1 MEQSW
6 GWEDGNVLGGD
17 ERETSWNG
25 GGTHGRVARR
35 DLPQSTGAPGAAREF
50 VRTHLCREHA
60 SRALGT
66 VTLAASEFAT
76 QAVLGGG
83 GPMLLRLECH
93 QTTVALS
100 VHYLVSEAVAEQRRG
115 LTGLSSQIIAGI
127 SRSSGVDAG
136 KRGERRLWCTIPTGC
151 ISLATANLGTDF
163 PGPPSAPQAG

>member
-1 MEQSW
+1 M
-6 GWEDGNVLGGD
+6 G
-17 ERETSWNG
+17 
-25 GGTHGRVARR
+25 
-35 DLPQSTGAPGAAREF
+35 
-50 VRTHLCREHA
+50 A
-60 SRALGT
+60 SRAETSHSRRAHRGRPASSSGLTCAVSTPLGPLGT